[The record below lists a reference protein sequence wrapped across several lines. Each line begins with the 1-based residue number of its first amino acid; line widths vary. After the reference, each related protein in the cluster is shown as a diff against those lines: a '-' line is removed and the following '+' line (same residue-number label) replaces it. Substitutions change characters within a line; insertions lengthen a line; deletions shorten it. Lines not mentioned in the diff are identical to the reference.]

1 MERTKYY
8 IGLDIGGT
16 KCAVCLGKRVGEEM
30 EIVFRE
36 SFPTAGKRYDEVLT
50 IYAEKISAL
59 LKDYSVE
66 SIGIVCGGPLNSERG
81 IIQSPP
87 NLPDWNN
94 VEIVEYFRSRFHL
107 PTFLENDASAG
118 ALAEYKFGAGKGCSN
133 VVFMTFGTGLGSGL
147 VLDGKLYAGANGNAG
162 EIGHIRLEEQGP
174 VGYNKAG
181 SAEGFCSGN
190 GISKLAVI
198 RAKEQGVVWK
208 ENTTAKE
215 IFTRARAGEAFSL
228 SIVKESAEKFARV
241 CSIWVDLFNPDVI
254 VVGGVF
260 MRNYDLFMPIMQ
272 PVMERECL
280 SDALAVC
287 KVVPAKL
294 DENIGDY
301 ASLAIALRC
310 EK

>member
-1 MERTKYY
+1 MEKAKYY

-16 KCAVCLGKRVGEEM
+16 KCAVCLGKRRGEEM
-30 EIVFRE
+30 QIALRE
-36 SFPTAGKRYDEVLT
+36 SFPTAGKTYGEILA
-50 IYAEKISAL
+50 IYAEKITSL
-59 LKDYSVE
+59 TKEYPVE
-66 SIGIVCGGPLNSERG
+66 SIGIVCGGPLDSERG

-87 NLPDWNN
+87 NLPGWDN
-94 VEIVEYFRSRFHL
+94 VEIVEYFHSRFHL

-118 ALAEYKFGAGKGCSN
+118 ALAEHKFGAGKGYPN

-147 VLDGKLYAGANGNAG
+147 VFGGKLYVGANGNAG
-162 EIGHIRLEEQGP
+162 EIGHIRLEEEGP

-190 GISKLAVI
+190 GIRNLAI
-198 RAKEQGVVWK
+198 LRAKEQGVPLG
-208 ENTTAKE
+208 EEITAKE
-215 IFTRARAGEAFSL
+215 IFARAREGEPFSL

-241 CSIWVDLFNPDVI
+241 CSIWVDLFNPNVI

-272 PVMERECL
+272 PIMERECL
-280 SDALAVC
+280 PCALEVC

-301 ASLAIALRC
+301 ASLAIALRS
-310 EK
+310 EE